1 MDVTTRDAEE
11 RLFGGASGRLLLV
24 VSAGWASVQ
33 GGRLL
38 LSPLLPRIT
47 VDLGI
52 TNARAGFALTVLWG
66 LYALLQF
73 PSGRLSDRLS
83 RKTLLVA
90 GASLV
95 GVGFLA
101 LAATLSYATF
111 LLAAATVG
119 AGAGLYPTA
128 ARALVSDL
136 FVERRGQAF
145 GLHAASGDLGGAA
158 AAGLAVIVL
167 AAAAWRT
174 AFLFPVAV
182 LAVTLMA
189 LHAWSRESIRL
200 ERVRLDVRGTGRR
213 LMSGR
218 FLPFLFAYALFAF
231 TWQSAVGF
239 LPAYLQDKG
248 LSAAFASGSFALL
261 FLVGMVVKPVA
272 GGLGDRLPRL
282 RVAGGTLLLGA
293 VSMGVVVHGTSG
305 PIVAAGVALFAVG
318 LMAYPP
324 VMQAFLMDVFP
335 TESMG
340 GDLGGARTVYIGIG
354 SLGPTYVGLVA
365 DRAGF
370 EYAFAGLIGCLVVS
384 GLVILALDW
393 TRPS

>member
-1 MDVTTRDAEE
+1 MDGTTGRAEE
-11 RLFGGASGRLLLV
+11 RLFTGSSGRLLLV
-24 VSAGWASVQ
+24 ASVGWASIQ
-33 GGRLL
+33 CGRLL

-47 VDLGI
+47 ADLGI
-52 TNARAGFALTVLWG
+52 TNARAGLALTVLWG
-66 LYALLQF
+66 IYALLQF

-95 GVGFLA
+95 AVGFLA
-101 LAATLSYATF
+101 LAATRSYATF

-119 AGAGLYPTA
+119 TGAGLYPTA

-145 GLHAASGDLGGAA
+145 GLHVASGDLGGAA
-158 AAGLAVIVL
+158 AAGLAVVVL
-167 AAAAWRT
+167 AVAAWRT
-174 AFLFPVAV
+174 AFLLPVAV
-182 LAVTLMA
+182 LAVALVA
-189 LHAWSRESIRL
+189 LHAWSRESVRI

-213 LMSGR
+213 LFTR
-218 FLPFLFAYALFAF
+218 RYLPFLFAYALFSF

-239 LPAYLQDKG
+239 LPTYLQDKG
-248 LSAAFASGSFALL
+248 LSATFASGSFALL
-261 FLVGMVVKPVA
+261 FVVGVVVKPLA
-272 GGLGDRLPRL
+272 GGLGDRFSRL
-282 RVAGGTLLLGA
+282 GVAAGALLLGA
-293 VSMGVVVHGTSG
+293 ASMAVVVRSTAG
-305 PIVAAGVALFAVG
+305 PVVAVGVLLFAAG

-354 SLGPTYVGLVA
+354 SLGPTYVGIVA

-370 EYAFAGLIGCLVVS
+370 RYAFAGLIGCLVVS
-384 GLVILALDW
+384 GLVILALD
-393 TRPS
+393 RLR